1 MDYTPLT
8 LSDIRF
14 VIVKKIKWIILFSI
28 LFAFLGFLISKTI
41 TPTYEASTEV
51 LVNQKHSNSDQAY
64 SNQQADI
71 QIINT
76 YKSLITNPFVI
87 KRAVSELN
95 SGNKQSKWTDES
107 LQKSIKIKTQPNSQA
122 FSITVKSS
130 NAKESAEAANI
141 LTNIFKERIHKVMKN
156 NNVTIISKASIP
168 RKPTFPKYKLNIMI
182 GALVG
187 LLGSFIYF
195 IICEQIDGHVIHTK
209 YLEDRFGLREI
220 GELHIK

>member
-14 VIVKKIKWIILFSI
+14 VIVKKIKWIVLFSI

-41 TPTYEASTEV
+41 TPTYEAST
-51 LVNQKHSNSDQAY
+51 D